1 MATQHAER
9 RKHKRHDLSC
19 PIRLF
24 SQAGEQIAA
33 GKTLNISDGGA
44 LVPVPG
50 HILPRLRE
58 SVNLTVS
65 VPRST
70 ANTYMLEDFACC
82 ATVLRHEVVAADDQA
97 YLAMEFVRPLHLAIE
112 V

>member
-1 MATQHAER
+1 MGKQHAER
-9 RKHKRHDLSC
+9 RKHKRHDLPC

-24 SQAGEQIAA
+24 SQAGEQIAT

-44 LVPVPG
+44 LVPVSG

-58 SVNLTVS
+58 SVNLTFS

-97 YLAMEFVRPLHLAIE
+97 CLAMEFVRPLHLVIE